1 MWLLRETELPDLSKR
16 DKLCIM
22 VNLVSHIDKSR
33 LVLAQILEGRLL
45 LFVLCLINELDQVLI
60 EVSHSSRDYALV
72 ELELWD
78 HGALVG

>member
-1 MWLLRETELPDLSKR
+1 
-16 DKLCIM
+16 M

-33 LVLAQILEGRLL
+33 LVLAQILEGWLL
-45 LFVLCLINELDQVLI
+45 LFVLGLINELDQVLI

-72 ELELWD
+72 ELKLWD